1 MGREISRKAGLV
13 DGRGGVKSGC
23 LRRAGRWKRK
33 TPVPREKDRRFEKGD
48 AQRRVPF
55 CWVVPELTGNEMAEG
70 TDIGF
75 IWFEVVD

>member
-1 MGREISRKAGLV
+1 VKTKNAGPSGEGPAFRKWGI
-13 DGRGGVKSGC
+13 
-23 LRRAGRWKRK
+23 
-33 TPVPREKDRRFEKGD
+33 